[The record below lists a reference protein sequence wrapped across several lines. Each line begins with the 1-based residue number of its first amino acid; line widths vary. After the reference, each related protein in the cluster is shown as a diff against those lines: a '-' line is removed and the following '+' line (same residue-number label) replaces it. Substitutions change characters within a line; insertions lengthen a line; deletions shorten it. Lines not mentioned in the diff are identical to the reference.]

1 MVLHVV
7 LVFCVFLFCVSF
19 FLLSSFSS
27 EKTGFR
33 PPASLSLCLSLFF
46 ALFFFTKQKIHTHT
60 HTHTHREKKKR
71 AIIIASVSALIITSM
86 MKSARA
92 FSRPSSLSSSSS
104 SFLSSS
110 KTKKFAFSFFFFFS
124 SSFSGGGEGEASQ
137 EKGAPRV
144 RTRYDVDYSPEQ
156 KDGGGWLTG
165 RATYFDASNEW
176 KTKYFSHHEFG
187 YLETNGCGYTSKKHK
202 EGEPKSL
209 PFAVSRSAVAALADF
224 EMKSSCGQCY
234 EVKCDDEE
242 TKIRKSIRF
251 NDFIAYNDN
260 FTRFEQNKN
269 ARDSYGRN
277 IRNKTFPPAEQCFD
291 EGGGTRFCEKT
302 TCYDRN
308 KTIFI
313 QIIDICPCDYIY
325 GRQEICCGDIPHFDL
340 SFWAFEL
347 LAHPIQGKM
356 NLLFRPVDCVTKELL
371 DAREGALAHVRKKK
385 NGRDGEY
392 YYVYDGK
399 TPVGFAP
406 GWRFRTYYDLSSDP
420 AVEGKGKSGGFG
432 ACSEF
437 DSTGTMAAACLGCE
451 SNILPFS
458 INGDSTVISLQ
469 IQIIDDDIDEHC
481 KDLSF
486 LSIRLEKRQDRD
498 ATREYSETP
507 CAKSIKLMRENRDE
521 SVNITQSDDD
531 DGSCVVVVPVHM
543 FECKRA
549 SVNANT
555 IVLAYDNPN
564 MRKEV
569 CLGEVKLF

>member
-1 MVLHVV
+1 MVLHVPCGACFAY
-7 LVFCVFLFCVSF
+7 LFFRAGTLGFC
-19 FLLSSFSS
+19 
-27 EKTGFR
+27 
-33 PPASLSLCLSLFF
+33 PASLSSSFLLPLFSCE
-46 ALFFFTKQKIHTHT
+46 QKIHTHLHT
-60 HTHTHREKKKR
+60 HTHTREREREREREKKKR
-71 AIIIASVSALIITSM
+71 AIIASVSVLIITSM

-92 FSRPSSLSSSSS
+92 SSRPLGSSSS

-110 KTKKFAFSFFFFFS
+110 KTKKVTFSFFFFFS
-124 SSFSGGGEGEASQ
+124 SSFSGGKALQ

-144 RTRYDVDYSPEQ
+144 RTKYDVDYSPE
-156 KDGGGWLTG
+156 KSGWLTG

-187 YLETNGCGYTSKKHK
+187 FLATNGCGYTSKKYK
-202 EGEPKSL
+202 AGEPKSL

-242 TKIRKSIRF
+242 TKIRKSFRNP

-269 ARDSYGRN
+269 ARDSYGRS
-277 IRNKTFPPAEQCFD
+277 IRNTTFPPAEQCFD
-291 EGGGTRFCEKT
+291 EGVGTKLCEKT

-308 KTIFI
+308 ETIFI

-371 DAREGALAHVRKKK
+371 DAREGALAHVRKTK

-458 INGDSTVISLQ
+458 INGDSTAISLQ

-481 KDLSF
+481 EDLSF

-507 CAKSIKLMRENRDE
+507 CAKSIKLMRENKDE

-531 DGSCVVVVPVHM
+531 DGSCVVVIPVHM
-543 FECKRA
+543 FECKGA

-564 MRKEV
+564 TRKEV

>member
-1 MVLHVV
+1 VRVYFAYLFSARGKTGFKPSS
-7 LVFCVFLFCVSF
+7 LFFLLLLPYFCVS
-19 FLLSSFSS
+19 LSN
-27 EKTGFR
+27 KKYTQ
-33 PPASLSLCLSLFF
+33 
-46 ALFFFTKQKIHTHT
+46 FTHNTHT
-60 HTHTHREKKKR
+60 HTPHTREREKKKR
-71 AIIIASVSALIITSM
+71 AIIIASVSVLIITSM

-92 FSRPSSLSSSSS
+92 SSRPSSLSSSSS

-110 KTKKFAFSFFFFFS
+110 KITKKVAFSFFFFFS
-124 SSFSGGGEGEASQ
+124 SSFSGGKALQ

-144 RTRYDVDYSPEQ
+144 RTKYDVDYSPEQ

-165 RATYFDASNEW
+165 RATYFDASFEW

-187 YLETNGCGYTSKKHK
+187 YLETNGCGYTSKRYEKV
-202 EGEPKSL
+202 EPKSL

-234 EVKCDDEE
+234 EVKCDDKE
-242 TKIRKSIRF
+242 TKIRKSFRNP

-269 ARDSYGRN
+269 ARDSYGRS
-277 IRNKTFPPAEQCFD
+277 IRNTTFPPAEQCFD
-291 EGGGTRFCEKT
+291 EGGGTKLCEKT

-308 KTIFI
+308 KTIFV

-469 IQIIDDDIDEHC
+469 IQIIDDDIGEHC
-481 KDLSF
+481 EDLSF

-507 CAKSIKLMRENRDE
+507 CAKSITLMRENKDE

-564 MRKEV
+564 TRKEV

>member
-1 MVLHVV
+1 MTIKERMCYHA
-7 LVFCVFLFCVSF
+7 
-19 FLLSSFSS
+19 FSS
-27 EKTGFR
+27 EAMVLQGVPWGCVYILRIFFQRGGKQG
-33 PPASLSLCLSLFF
+33 LSPLLS
-46 ALFFFTKQKIHTHT
+46 FFFFCSLIFVYLFQTKNTHNLLTTHT
-60 HTHTHREKKKR
+60 HTPHTREREKKKR
-71 AIIIASVSALIITSM
+71 AIIIASVSVLIITSM

-92 FSRPSSLSSSSS
+92 SSRPSSLSSSSS

-110 KTKKFAFSFFFFFS
+110 KTKKVAFSFFFFFS
-124 SSFSGGGEGEASQ
+124 SSFSGGKALQ

-144 RTRYDVDYSPEQ
+144 RTKYDVDYSPEQ

-165 RATYFDASNEW
+165 RATYFDASFEW

-187 YLETNGCGYTSKKHK
+187 YLETNGCGYTSKRYEKV
-202 EGEPKSL
+202 EPKSL

-234 EVKCDDEE
+234 EVKCDDKE
-242 TKIRKSIRF
+242 TKIRKSFRNP

-269 ARDSYGRN
+269 ARDSYGRSIQN
-277 IRNKTFPPAEQCFD
+277 TTFPPAEQCFD
-291 EGGGTRFCEKT
+291 EGGGTKLCEKT

-308 KTIFI
+308 KTIFV

-469 IQIIDDDIDEHC
+469 IQIIDDDIGEQC
-481 KDLSF
+481 EDLSF

-507 CAKSIKLMRENRDE
+507 CAKSIKLMRENKDE
-521 SVNITQSDDD
+521 SVNIAQSDDD
-531 DGSCVVVVPVHM
+531 DGSCVVVVPG
-543 FECKRA
+543 
-549 SVNANT
+549 
-555 IVLAYDNPN
+555 I
-564 MRKEV
+564 
-569 CLGEVKLF
+569 